1 MINPNKFIGL
11 QQQQSMGQL
20 TDPQS
25 FQQQFNVN
33 RFTQPLAVPG
43 DQNQTMSPMMQ
54 QEKSKV
60 QTVQN
65 DPKLQEGSDASYGI
79 SGYVNTEKEYKQA
92 LQEKNHPNVYGS
104 PAKQTDYPHAPKQMP
119 IDRVREK
126 IVQPVEKV
134 KQDRPYR
141 TGYKKIV
148 KSKVPEM
155 IREEPAR
162 IQEQVQTISPFRQD
176 DPNKS
181 RKYVVNKEKSG
192 TSKDTLYLP
201 KDAFVSKSGYVDDE
215 EYERLATKASKD
227 GTYNYEGGAFDWR
240 KLEDKGKVK
249 YKK

>member
-11 QQQQSMGQL
+11 QQQESMGPL

-104 PAKQTDYPHAPKQMP
+104 PAKQTDYPHA
-119 IDRVREK
+119 D
-126 IVQPVEKV
+126 
-134 KQDRPYR
+134 
-141 TGYKKIV
+141 
-148 KSKVPEM
+148 S
-155 IREEPAR
+155 
-162 IQEQVQTISPFRQD
+162 
-176 DPNKS
+176 NKS
-181 RKYVVNKEKSG
+181 RPYVVNKEKTG
-192 TSKDTLYLP
+192 TSKDTLFLP
-201 KDAFVSKSGYVDDE
+201 KDAYVSKGGYMDDV
-215 EYERLATKASKD
+215 EYEQEAKTAAAK
-227 GTYNYEGGAFDWR
+227 GIYNYTKNSNFANLEGS
-240 KLEDKGKVK
+240 GKVK
-249 YKK
+249 YKN

>member
-11 QQQQSMGQL
+11 KQQQSMGQL

-65 DPKLQEGSDASYGI
+65 DPKLQKGSDASYGI

-104 PAKQTDYPHAPKQMP
+104 PAKQADFPHAKPGTK
-119 IDRVREK
+119 
-126 IVQPVEKV
+126 
-134 KQDRPYR
+134 YN
-141 TGYKKIV
+141 YKKEELLDADDFSEISGQSDLAAEKYSDIQQDEKGQYV
-148 KSKVPEM
+148 TSLGQDEYFKKSYDKNFKRPTSSKHIDKWSEKEVLRDT
-155 IREEPAR
+155 IRPRSGKAF
-162 IQEQVQTISPFRQD
+162 ISTWKL
-176 DPNKS
+176 NK
-181 RKYVVNKEKSG
+181 
-192 TSKDTLYLP
+192 
-201 KDAFVSKSGYVDDE
+201 
-215 EYERLATKASKD
+215 
-227 GTYNYEGGAFDWR
+227 
-240 KLEDKGKVK
+240 
-249 YKK
+249 

>member
-11 QQQQSMGQL
+11 QQQQSMGSL

-65 DPKLQEGSDASYGI
+65 DPKLQKGSDASYGI

-104 PAKQTDYPHAPKQMP
+104 PAKQTKRRATQPLPKPDMPDNRLKHTTQKIEQVTQQNAPLKQTDYPHA
-119 IDRVREK
+119 
-126 IVQPVEKV
+126 
-134 KQDRPYR
+134 
-141 TGYKKIV
+141 
-148 KSKVPEM
+148 
-155 IREEPAR
+155 
-162 IQEQVQTISPFRQD
+162 
-176 DPNKS
+176 DPNKGRS
-181 RKYVVNKEKSG
+181 YIVNKEKTG
-192 TSKDTLYLP
+192 TSKDTLFLP
-201 KDAFVSKSGYVDDE
+201 KDSYVSKSGFVDDE
-215 EYERLATKASKD
+215 AIRKATKEAVAK
-227 GTYNYEGGAFDWR
+227 GIYNLPKNNDMYNFGH
-240 KLEDKGKVK
+240 LEESGKAK
-249 YKK
+249 YKN

>member
-11 QQQQSMGQL
+11 KQQQSMGQL

-65 DPKLQEGSDASYGI
+65 DPKLQKGSDASYGI

-104 PAKQTDYPHAPKQMP
+104 PAKQTDYPHAGIKQRGMQPLPKPVMT
-119 IDRVREK
+119 DRVQEQL
-126 IVQPVEKV
+126 VQPMQREIQKTGR
-134 KQDRPYR
+134 D
-141 TGYKKIV
+141 TGYERIV
-148 KSKVPEM
+148 RSKPPEM
-155 IREEPAR
+155 TY
-162 IQEQVQTISPFRQD
+162 V
-176 DPNKS
+176 S
-181 RKYVVNKEKSG
+181 R
-192 TSKDTLYLP
+192 TS
-201 KDAFVSKSGYVDDE
+201 
-215 EYERLATKASKD
+215 
-227 GTYNYEGGAFDWR
+227 
-240 KLEDKGKVK
+240 
-249 YKK
+249 